1 MQPLLIILL
10 LLSVLTNVL
19 LILLLLRSGQQNTAE
34 DQTDEIARIVRDEVE
49 AETEVLADQL
59 RVMQGEVTR
68 TTSASARDM
77 GTLLAESQRQSQ
89 EAATARLDA
98 IDRAG
103 AARQR
108 AANDALL
115 AQLQVLETRLKNLED
130 TNANR
135 LDGVR
140 ATLLQGMAN
149 IRADN
154 NKKLDEIRGT
164 VDEKLEAT
172 LQRRVSE
179 SFRAVSTQ
187 LEQVYKGLGEMQNL
201 AADVGSLKQ
210 VLSGVKTRGILGE
223 VQLGAILKEI
233 LAPGQYAENVA
244 TVPGSSNRVEYAVKL
259 PGQSGTV
266 WLPID
271 AKFPGDTYAHLQDA
285 QASGDPAAVAAA
297 RRQLE
302 TVVRQEAKDIH
313 DKYIEVPYTTA
324 FGILFLPFEGLYAE
338 VVNCGLPEI
347 LQRDYKIN
355 IAGPSTMAALLNALQ
370 MGFRTL
376 AIQKRSGE
384 VWQILGAVKTEF
396 EKFGSGLQSMQR
408 HLNQTGNDLEE
419 LIGTRSRAITRKLES
434 VQQLE
439 PTEAADLLGL
449 AEGGSRISTQN
460 SEIDRQDNAPRLRRK
475 DDAGMPM
482 CYNKDRRQVRPAW
495 RSVHRPRLSTRRDC
509 FYERDPL
516 GTDFDAAGQ
525 HCAGHLPDHAAGCR
539 HGCALFADW
548 LADFAGRCC
557 RCGQLRHLPARHL
570 YDFAFAAGQRGG
582 HYGGAVLHYT
592 ALHAGGDRGAYYLRI
607 FDDSGHDQY
616 PDRSQPQALG
626 RHPVVGAAD
635 HRHCLCA
642 AGCIRPV
649 CAGRFHRADD
659 AHCRYHAGIQRCG

>member
-1 MQPLLIILL
+1 MGFLAGLYTLL
-10 LLSVLTNVL
+10 LVAICLQQA
-19 LILLLLRSGQQNTAE
+19 LLLYRSGKSAPRQDDEALKEWVRQQLDAQSKLFAQKQAELARQNYDAMRGISETLQTAVQGMSSTLNAGQAAQQ
-34 DQTDEIARIVRDEVE
+34 QTMEQRLQGLEASNARKLEEMRK
-49 AETEVLADQL
+49 T
-59 RVMQGEVTR
+59 
-68 TTSASARDM
+68 
-77 GTLLAESQRQSQ
+77 LAESM
-89 EAATARLDA
+89 AAL
-98 IDRAG
+98 
-103 AARQR
+103 Q
-108 AANDALL
+108 
-115 AQLQVLETRLKNLED
+115 AQ
-130 TNANR
+130 NA
-135 LDGVR
+135 
-140 ATLLQGMAN
+140 Q
-149 IRADN
+149 
-154 NKKLDEIRGT
+154 KLDEIRCT
-164 VDEKLEAT
+164 VDEQ
-172 LQRRVSE
+172 LQDALQKRVTE
-179 SFRAVSTQ
+179 SFKAVNAQ
-187 LEQVYKGLGEMQNL
+187 LEQVYKGLGEMQSL
-201 AADVGSLKQ
+201 AADVGGLKQ

-482 CYNKDRRQVRPAW
+482 
-495 RSVHRPRLSTRRDC
+495 
-509 FYERDPL
+509 
-516 GTDFDAAGQ
+516 
-525 HCAGHLPDHAAGCR
+525 
-539 HGCALFADW
+539 
-548 LADFAGRCC
+548 
-557 RCGQLRHLPARHL
+557 
-570 YDFAFAAGQRGG
+570 
-582 HYGGAVLHYT
+582 
-592 ALHAGGDRGAYYLRI
+592 
-607 FDDSGHDQY
+607 
-616 PDRSQPQALG
+616 
-626 RHPVVGAAD
+626 
-635 HRHCLCA
+635 
-642 AGCIRPV
+642 
-649 CAGRFHRADD
+649 
-659 AHCRYHAGIQRCG
+659 